1 MLTGYELTLM
11 LEILKFQN
19 KITLTLEHTRVEY
32 ASSNVCG
39 NLNMLFLRLIYILS
53 MQTG

>member
-1 MLTGYELTLM
+1 MLTGYELALM
-11 LEILKFQN
+11 LEV
-19 KITLTLEHTRVEY
+19 TLEHTRVEY

-39 NLNMLFLRLIYILS
+39 NLNMLFLCLIYILS